1 MDLEDEDDQIV
12 PQAILMEKI
21 EFYNCTISKPKQM
34 KFMIR
39 NTSGIH
45 TQYRFYMETYEANED
60 DLLSN
65 DDLDGTRSAQTKS
78 IRFAVSD
85 GQSRIDGKSTN
96 SRSIIK
102 KGKVT

>member
-1 MDLEDEDDQIV
+1 
-12 PQAILMEKI
+12 
-21 EFYNCTISKPKQM
+21 
-34 KFMIR
+34 MIK

-45 TQYRFYMETYEANED
+45 TQYRFFMETYEANED

-65 DDLDGTRSAQTKS
+65 EDLDGTRSAQTKS
-78 IRFAVSD
+78 IRFAVNSD